1 MWSKILLTTI
11 IFVLGFIAF
20 KTNVNALCF
29 ICNSCMSSGCTIAED
44 WWCIERGNG
53 YECVGYGAAN
63 NNCRYNYWQ
72 YDNGF
77 GNSNH
82 YALPGSNTCGNSCM
96 HRPSYRSC
104 NELCAASDTCT
115 GGTSCINLGG
125 NFGYCRNPSCSS
137 ESDCT
142 CNTATNTPTPRPTQ
156 PPCSN
161 ISLSVSAIN
170 CNNQVTLTISG
181 FNSSTYN
188 FISDSVNLPGP
199 TVRPPSV
206 TSVTRTISGGT
217 TGITWRHEW
226 RECVGSNC
234 SNTCSRT
241 YSGSIT
247 PYVAPQCNSG
257 SYSMVLSS
265 NPNPIYTDLNFNLNS
280 TYNISPASSYR
291 FISDS
296 YSTNITCNAPAP
308 GLTMSRT
315 CSFTDPTLETAQAA
329 TWTHTWDTINPTCSN
344 ITRRCTANLT
354 VNGQPNPGY
363 VVTRVGTSYV
373 RGNVE
378 QLRFN
383 TADDFSSAIF
393 GSATNNL
400 QNHRM
405 IAGPDCASGFV
416 TCSSKGTNFIQKEL
430 YDDINYRSDW
440 FDHYKG
446 QLFAKIGESDRVTY
460 NDNRTYG
467 DVDLSKKLIYING
480 ANLTIPQGTTCSG
493 NRIFLIENGNLNI
506 SPPFKTANDPDSAC
520 LFIVESQT
528 NILAGIDGRPT
539 STSPYTEADLDRI
552 DAFIITNRYADS
564 DNGNDLLVIKGG
576 VIVQTNAQTF
586 FRRAIGN
593 SNTPSTILH
602 YEGGRYIK
610 HFGEVLSDPNGLI
623 IRETQYANM

>member
-1 MWSKILLTTI
+1 MNYSEAILKLNKLIFIIGIILLGGFASLISVSAWTNYPCSGRCDSGAECNGAGTPSPGNMWSCYYRD
-11 IFVLGFIAF
+11 G
-20 KTNVNALCF
+20 
-29 ICNSCMSSGCTIAED
+29 
-44 WWCIERGNG
+44 
-53 YECVGYGAAN
+53 VGYR
-63 NNCRYNYWQ
+63 CRE
-72 YDNGF
+72 DPI
-77 GNSNH
+77 NS
-82 YALPGSNTCGNSCM
+82 GGNSCYLDCQTGWSPCGCDRNACVNNCLRNIDDGESGEYTM
-96 HRPSYRSC
+96 
-104 NELCAASDTCT
+104 LCSRCRQEFTC
-115 GGTSCINLGG
+115 
-125 NFGYCRNPSCSS
+125 SCSKP
-137 ESDCT
+137 
-142 CNTATNTPTPRPTQ
+142 NVTNTPTPPS
-156 PPCSN
+156 CSN
-161 ISLSVSAIN
+161 VSLSVSAIN

-308 GLTMSRT
+308 GLSMSRT
-315 CSFTDPTLETAQAA
+315 CSFTDPNIETAQAA

-363 VVTRVGTSYV
+363 VVTRVGTAYV

-383 TADDFSSAIF
+383 TADDFSSATF

-400 QNHRM
+400 QNHKM
-405 IAGPDCASGFV
+405 IAGPDCASGFI

-440 FDHYKG
+440 FDYYKG
-446 QLFAKIGESDRVTY
+446 QLFTKIAEGDRVTY
-460 NDNRTYG
+460 NSNRTYG
-467 DVDLSKKLIYING
+467 DVDLTKKLVYING

-506 SPPFKTANDPDSAC
+506 NPPFKTANDPDSAC
-520 LFIVESQT
+520 LFIVGSQT
-528 NILAGIDGRPT
+528 NILGGVDGRPT
-539 STSPYTEADLDRI
+539 SSSPYTEADLDRI

-564 DNGNDLLVIKGG
+564 DNGNDLLVVKGG

-610 HFGEVLSDPNGLI
+610 HFGEVLSDPGSLV
-623 IRETQYANM
+623 IREAQYANM